1 MLFHGIYY
9 TYTGCAGWANQ
20 ASFPFRSGC
29 YFRLLLLHHDQ
40 HHLHRGSII
49 QPSIEISAAAA
60 AAATVRSGENFLRW
74 FIIPAARWKL
84 KISRSGIPRQDIW
97 HSFTFVHS
105 NAKKMCA
112 YTNEITIVIDILR
125 WKICR
130 NLIFIVWILHS
141 FEIIDRQTRRR
152 WCPLFYCYFID
163 FFLFYYFLFLVVS
176 RDINCQLTSRSSG
189 PPFFLW
195 PFIVGSQTET
205 IRYAVCAVVA
215 HFWSP
220 SSSKRSSPLFISFVL
235 LIFSVRLIYSSSSSS
250 TFSSFFFFAVAET
263 MKMP

>member
-1 MLFHGIYY
+1 M
-9 TYTGCAGWANQ
+9 
-20 ASFPFRSGC
+20 
-29 YFRLLLLHHDQ
+29 
-40 HHLHRGSII
+40 
-49 QPSIEISAAAA
+49 
-60 AAATVRSGENFLRW
+60 
-74 FIIPAARWKL
+74 
-84 KISRSGIPRQDIW
+84 
-97 HSFTFVHS
+97 
-105 NAKKMCA
+105 
-112 YTNEITIVIDILR
+112 R

-176 RDINCQLTSRSSG
+176 RDINCRLTSRSSG

-250 TFSSFFFFAVAET
+250 TFSSFFFLPSRRQWKCRNRKPKEGKTKIWPTFGISSGLVLFLSRQ
-263 MKMP
+263 